1 MPSNRAFGIKSLR
14 DAVAQRVKET
24 SIRAVAEEIGM
35 SPSGLHVFLR
45 GSAPHP
51 GTRAKLVEW
60 YLGRR
65 GADTSTHGVS
75 KADVD
80 AAVRV
85 LVHYV
90 NDGVRTEARAR
101 RANDILQRLE
111 MELASEVQ

>member
-35 SPSGLHVFLR
+35 SHSGLHVLLK
-45 GSAPHP
+45 GSVPHP
-51 GTRAKLVEW
+51 STREKLVAW

-65 GADTSTHGVS
+65 GVGPSAPEVS

-80 AAVRV
+80 AAVSV

-90 NDGVRTEARAR
+90 NDGVRTQAKAR
-101 RANDILQRLE
+101 RASAILRRLE
-111 MELASEVQ
+111 AELASEVQ